1 MWLFLCYFVFKMKKE
16 HRIEIIRYEKTFKQ
30 VWDDFVDEAK
40 NATFLFR
47 RNFMEY
53 HHDRFEDH
61 SLMLWVDGVL
71 TALVPA
77 CKVETQLISH
87 KGLTYGGLLVKFQ
100 CKFDLF
106 QKLFIELL
114 RYLKT
119 AGFTH
124 LEIRSLPSILGFAS
138 NDELAYLCSH
148 FKGTCVQNMSSIIY
162 LKKENTIS
170 KSIYRN
176 AKKAQKN
183 GVIVTESDDF
193 STFWNELLVPRLAD
207 RYAKSPVHSLEE
219 IQYLRSQFP
228 DEIVLK
234 AAFYQGKM
242 IAGTVLFLSKNFVK
256 SQYIGSHSVYNKLG
270 GIDLLHLE
278 VLGGLPQ
285 DYFDFGSS
293 IEPETGEVNKG
304 LLAWKEQYGARTLT
318 MPTFLF
324 NIS

>member
-16 HRIEIIRYEKTFKQ
+16 YRIEITRFEKSYKQ

-61 SLMLWVDGVL
+61 SLMFWVDGVL
-71 TALVPA
+71 TALLPA
-77 CKVETQLISH
+77 CKSETHLISH
-87 KGLTYGGLLVKFQ
+87 KGLTYGGMLVKLQ

-114 RYLKT
+114 RYLKA
-119 AGFTH
+119 AGFT
-124 LEIRSLPSILGFAS
+124 LLKIKALPSVLGCAS
-138 NDELAYLCSH
+138 NDELAYLCSCY
-148 FKGTCVQNMSSIIY
+148 KGTSVQSMSSIIY
-162 LKKENTIS
+162 LKKDNTIS

-183 GVIVTESDDF
+183 GITIAESDDF
-193 STFWNELLVPRLAD
+193 STFWNELLIPRLAQ
-207 RYAKSPVHSLEE
+207 RYTKSPVHSLKE
-219 IQYLRSQFP
+219 IQYLKSQFP
-228 DEIVLK
+228 DKIVLK
-234 AAFYQGKM
+234 AAFYQEKM
-242 IAGTVLFLSKNFVK
+242 IAGTVLFHCKNFVK
-256 SQYIGSHSVYNKLG
+256 SQYIGSQSDYNKLG

-278 VLGGLPQ
+278 VLGSLSQ

-293 IEPETGEVNKG
+293 IDPDTGEVNKG
-304 LLAWKEQYGARTLT
+304 LLAWKEQYGARIMT